1 MKLSKQ
7 LFLNGTRV
15 PNDISQIHTK
25 DLFSSDYGIVHFQNP
40 GVPTYLPIG
49 FRIKKKLESLFEEI
63 LEKRD
68 FIQIGLPR
76 IHSLDL
82 IEKSGK
88 FEGKYEDEFLVSN
101 GMVLRA
107 TSEELILELASKG
120 LVSHRQLPVAY
131 FANSTANRNVLRAKG
146 IERLREFSGAVGSI
160 LAESR
165 VDLETN
171 LQLFDESVRETLDL
185 LNVPYEVRE
194 KNGGFEFF
202 YIDNN
207 HNDISV
213 AMGYQSSFSDD
224 FRVRFQSVDN
234 QMEVPLMG
242 TFGIGLE
249 RTLYSVFDSSR
260 TKNSLNLPKLIKP
273 FKCAVVPVDPK
284 NLIHVQVCQYLSRN
298 IKDSYVDDRP
308 GLSMKD
314 RLIFAEFLGV
324 EEKKIIGN
332 REVKTYF

>member
-7 LFLNGTRV
+7 LFLNGTKV
-15 PNDISQIHTK
+15 PKDINQIQTK
-25 DLFSSDYGIVHFQNP
+25 DLFSSDFGIVHFQNP

-49 FRIKKKLESLFEEI
+49 FRIKKKLEGLFGEALEE
-63 LEKRD
+63 RD
-68 FIQIGLPR
+68 FVQIGLPR
-76 IHSLDL
+76 IHGLDL

-120 LVSHRQLPVAY
+120 LVSYRQLPIAY

-165 VDLETN
+165 ADLETY
-171 LQLFDESVRETLDL
+171 LQLFDESVRETLEL

-194 KNGGFEFF
+194 KNYGFEFF
-202 YIDNN
+202 YIDKND
-207 HNDISV
+207 NDISI
-213 AMGYQSSFSDD
+213 AMAYSSSFSDD
-224 FRVRFQSVDN
+224 FRVRFQDVDN
-234 QMEVPLMG
+234 QMKVPFMG

-260 TKNSLNLPKLIKP
+260 TQNSLNLPQLIKP

-284 NLIHVQVCQYLSRN
+284 NLRHVQACQYLSRT

-308 GLSMKD
+308 SLSMGD
-314 RLIFAEFLGV
+314 RLTFAEFLGV

-332 REVKTYF
+332 REIENYF